1 MKELEIFQ
9 YTSRQVQVVMIADD
23 PHFVANDIAAVLEH
37 PNPTKMVSG
46 LDEDEVFF
54 HEWAILTSGEKRTS
68 GAVLTEAG
76 LYAVIMRSDKPQA
89 KPFRRWVTHEVLPS
103 IRKTG
108 SYSTDLQPALPGNY
122 IEALKALVASE
133 EAKVQQSIEIEAQ
146 KVQLAIQAPK
156 VDAYD
161 LFLEK
166 APDMNISDVFSVMS
180 SRINELTGRKLKNK
194 DIKME
199 VVSWFTFA
207 PGTWRINGSTAYAR
221 TQGYLSEEPGFFG
234 TKTRFTA
241 KGALR
246 LSEILHRKYVRR
258 ELDE

>member
-9 YTSRQVQVVMIADD
+9 YSDIQVRVVMIEDE
-23 PHFVANDIAAVLEH
+23 PWFVARDVAVALDLGSGSDAVRGLDDDEITTH
-37 PNPTKMVSG
+37 TMRSNERGNPNVTIINESG
-46 LDEDEVFF
+46 LYSL
-54 HEWAILTSGEKRTS
+54 ILRSRKP
-68 GAVLTEAG
+68 EAKKFKKWIT
-76 LYAVIMRSDKPQA
+76 A
-89 KPFRRWVTHEVLPS
+89 EVLPA